1 MRLQKQLWWRLPVVL
16 VAVADVAG
24 VWVDVVGGDA
34 VVVGCLWRAKGW
46 WNPHSAVGGVVRA

>member
-1 MRLQKQLWWRLPVVL
+1 MRLQRQLWWRLLVVL

-24 VWVDVVGGDA
+24 VWVDVVGGGA
-34 VVVGCLWRAKGW
+34 VVVDCLGRAKG